1 MNERLKILRNH
12 LGLSQDDFGKKIKL
26 ARSHISSMET
36 GLRGITER
44 VLSDI
49 CREYGTSYEWLKNGT
64 GPMFADQEAATIDL
78 IETVLARE
86 NEFTKRV
93 FRSFAKLPD
102 ADWEALER
110 LIDAISDQSAGGY
123 SVINEFPQ
131 YADMKGFSLP
141 VSAGRG
147 IPLDGC
153 EEEVIAVPVSVLVAK
168 ADYVIRVS
176 GDSMTPF
183 YEDGDILLV
192 KEQGYIDHGE
202 VGIFCLNGEGFVK
215 QLYKLNGDTRL
226 ISMNKKYPDVVIH
239 DYDRIDCRGKVIG
252 RA

>member
-12 LGLSQDDFGKKIKL
+12 FGMSQDDFGKKIKL

-36 GLRGITER
+36 GLRGVTER

-49 CREYGTSYEWLKNGT
+49 CREYGASYEWLKCGT
-64 GPMFADQEAATIDL
+64 GPMFADQELAILDL

-102 ADWEALER
+102 ADWDALER
-110 LIDAISDQSAGGY
+110 LIDSISDKAAAGE
-123 SVINEFPQ
+123 SVIDELPR
-131 YADMKGFSLP
+131 YAEMKGFSLP
-141 VSAGRG
+141 ASAGRG

-153 EEEVIAVPVSVLVAK
+153 EEEVIAVPVSALVPK

-183 YEDGDILLV
+183 YEDGDILLI
-192 KEQGYIDHGE
+192 KEQNYIEHGE

-215 QLYKLNGDTRL
+215 QLYRQDGDTRL
-226 ISMNKKYPDVVIH
+226 ISMNKKYPDVVIY
-239 DYDRIDCRGKVIG
+239 DYDRLDCRGRVIG

>member
-1 MNERLKILRNH
+1 VGLKDRIKLIRQREDLTQAEFSIK
-12 LGLSQDDFGKKIKL
+12 LGLSRNAIASYEIGH
-26 ARSHISSMET
+26 RSPMENV
-36 GLRGITER
+36 I
-44 VLSDI
+44 LSI
-49 CREYGTSYEWLKNGT
+49 CREFNVNYEWLKNGR
-64 GPMFADQEAATIDL
+64 GEMFADQDILDL

-110 LIDAISDQSAGGY
+110 LIDSISDQAAGGY

-168 ADYVIRVS
+168 ADYVIRVA